1 MRISLSARITVTVL
15 ITLLVV
21 WMVALASYYLR
32 DRDARDTA
40 LLDAAT
46 LAAIVQLVEQASPQE
61 RDLFMRAV
69 DTRGLQVR
77 ILPAADAPVLPQAEE
92 SREIAARY
100 AAALDARRF
109 SVAVQSDGRL
119 QDRFPYVFGRQ
130 VRALQFRIALS
141 PEATLVV
148 DSRTPLLVSR
158 FGLPIGFGAGLIGTV
173 VALIALLIMQ
183 RETRPIARLA
193 EAADRMDFTGDPVPL
208 PDVRTSAPEI
218 RSLVEA
224 FNRLQTRLSALLK
237 TRMAMLGGIS
247 HDVRTFATRL
257 RLRVEDLPE
266 GPSRDRAIADIA
278 DMIRLLD
285 DALISSRAGAGQ
297 LSEELVEL
305 ADLAAEEVADRQA
318 AGAAVD
324 GRISTAARAASVLG
338 DRLALRR
345 IVANLV
351 DNALRYGFV
360 AHVSV
365 DADDEA
371 MVLVVDDE
379 GAGVPEDLREALLE
393 PFVRMETSRSRLT
406 GGAGLGL
413 AVVRSLVDAHGGS
426 LTIADAPT
434 GGARFTVRLPR
445 FRSS

>member
-1 MRISLSARITVTVL
+1 VRFSLSARITVTVL
-15 ITLLVV
+15 ISLLVV
-21 WMVALASYYLR
+21 WLLALAAYYVR
-32 DRDARDTA
+32 DKEDRNAA
-40 LLDAAT
+40 LPDPAT
-46 LAAIVQLVEQASPQE
+46 LAAIVELTDAASAHE
-61 RDLFMRAV
+61 RELIGKAV
-69 DTRGLQVR
+69 DTPGLQIRVLPVAAAPIAAQAEGSQDLVR
-77 ILPAADAPVLPQAEE
+77 RYEPVLGGRP
-92 SREIAARY
+92 
-100 AAALDARRF
+100 F
-109 SVAVQSDGRL
+109 SVTVLPGGDL
-119 QDRFPYVFGRQ
+119 QNRFPYVFGKA

-148 DSRTPLLVSR
+148 DMRTPLLLSR

-173 VALIALLIMQ
+173 IALIALLIMH

-193 EAADRMDFTGDPVPL
+193 EAADRMDLSGEPVPL
-208 PDVRTSAPEI
+208 PNVRTNAPEI

-224 FNRLQTRLSALLK
+224 FNRLQTRLSELLK

-257 RLRVEDLPE
+257 RLRVEELPE

-305 ADLAAEEVADRQA
+305 ADLAAEEVADRKA
-318 AGAAVD
+318 AGAMVD
-324 GRISTAARAASVLG
+324 GRISAEAQAASVLG
-338 DRLALRR
+338 DRIALRR

-360 AHVSV
+360 AHLSLEA
-365 DADDEA
+365 DADTI
-371 MVLVVDDE
+371 VLVVDDE

-393 PFVRMETSRSRLT
+393 PFVRMETSRSRQT

-426 LTIADAPT
+426 LTIGDAPT

-445 FRSS
+445 FRAS

>member
-100 AAALDARRF
+100 AAALEARRF

-148 DSRTPLLVSR
+148 DSRTPLLVSG

-193 EAADRMDFTGDPVPL
+193 EAADRMDFTGAPVPL

-324 GRISTAARAASVLG
+324 GRISPAARAASVLG

>member
-1 MRISLSARITVTVL
+1 MRISLSARITATVL
-15 ITLLVV
+15 ITVLVI
-21 WMVALASYYLR
+21 WMMALASYYLR
-32 DRDARDTA
+32 DQDQRETA
-40 LLDAAT
+40 LIEPAT
-46 LAAIVQLVEQASPQE
+46 LGAIVELAEQASPQE
-61 RDLFMRAV
+61 RALLVRAM
-69 DTRGLQVR
+69 DTPGLQIR
-77 ILPAADAPVLPQAEE
+77 ILPAAEAPLQPGAAVNEEMAE
-92 SREIAARY
+92 RY
-100 AAALDARRF
+100 AAVLGDRRF
-109 SVAVQSDGRL
+109 SMAALSDGGL
-119 QDRFPYVFGRQ
+119 QDRFPVIFGRK
-130 VRALQFRIALS
+130 VRALQVRVALS
-141 PEATLVV
+141 PQETLVV

-173 VALIALLIMQ
+173 IALIALVIMQ

-208 PDVRTSAPEI
+208 PNVRTSAPEI

-224 FNRLQTRLSALLK
+224 FNRLQTRLSGLLK

-257 RLRVEDLPE
+257 RLRVEELPE

-305 ADLAAEEVADRQA
+305 ADLVAEEVADRQA

-324 GRISTAARAASVLG
+324 GRISTEARAASVLG

-360 AHVSV
+360 AHVSLE
-365 DADDEA
+365 ADEAA

-393 PFVRMETSRSRLT
+393 PFVRMESSRSRLT

-426 LTIADAPT
+426 LTIGDAPT

-445 FRSS
+445 FRIS